1 MHANAHAR
9 ATFIFR
15 DCLGIVPSSG
25 IDRNFRHA
33 LAEMPFTGIQTRAAL
48 AAAQSSIVKVD

>member
-1 MHANAHAR
+1 VFPDNPTMHANAHAR

-25 IDRNFRHA
+25 IDRSFRHA
-33 LAEMPFTGIQTRAAL
+33 LAEMPFTGI
-48 AAAQSSIVKVD
+48 